1 MSYTTEKQPQGKALD
16 IKGFLREALI
26 SEIVAINGYSKHID
40 EISLVEIK
48 ELLHHIMEDEK
59 RHYGQ
64 FLEALRRYD
73 KEEFEVYVESVDHV
87 EIKDKPLKKTY
98 HENKK
103 LTAYS
108 ILNKIRDDIK
118 GEYEAILLYDD
129 LINKIEDKCLVKMIR
144 DITKEEKEHV
154 EELTLA
160 LMRLDSD
167 KYGPIEEN

>member
-1 MSYTTEKQPQGKALD
+1 MLLWILLGYISY
-16 IKGFLREALI
+16 I
-26 SEIVAINGYSKHID
+26 Y
-40 EISLVEIK
+40 
-48 ELLHHIMEDEK
+48 
-59 RHYGQ
+59 
-64 FLEALRRYD
+64 
-73 KEEFEVYVESVDHV
+73 
-87 EIKDKPLKKTY
+87 
-98 HENKK
+98 
-103 LTAYS
+103 YS